1 MAVAT
6 SREYVGVTL
15 PGAAASTKMLRAAV
29 GQDPADNDD
38 LPLEVFIHVEEVG
51 VGVVDTGA

>member
-1 MAVAT
+1 MSVAT

-29 GQDPADNDD
+29 GQDPDDNEN
-38 LPLEVFIHVEEVG
+38 LPLETFIAVEEVG
-51 VGVVDTGA
+51 VGVVDQGD